1 MENSFFVS
9 GGISIIYLL
18 IRLIEMRVILKEMK
32 PIKDLARD
40 TIIVYL
46 SSILGIFILE
56 QFSSGIAKPTHTTA
70 FTGNPDF

>member
-1 MENSFFVS
+1 MENSFFIA
-9 GGISIIYLL
+9 GGISVIYLL
-18 IRLIEMRVILKEMK
+18 IKLIEMRVILKEMK

-56 QFSSGIAKPTHTTA
+56 QFSSGITKPTHTTA
-70 FTGNPDF
+70 FIGNPDF